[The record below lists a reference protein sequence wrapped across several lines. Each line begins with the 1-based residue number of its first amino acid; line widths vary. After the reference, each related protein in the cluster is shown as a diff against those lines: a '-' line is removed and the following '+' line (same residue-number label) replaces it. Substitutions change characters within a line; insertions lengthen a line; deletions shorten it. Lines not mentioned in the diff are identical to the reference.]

1 MIVGQSTG
9 VLVFGLS
16 IVCLSTFRY
25 SHMRC
30 VIYTGD
36 VDVTGDIILKTARQR
51 FNVILPRPDDI
62 EFIFL
67 RRRLWVEAR
76 PYPIFT
82 LLGQSVGS
90 LVLGFEAL
98 LKFVPDIYID
108 TMGYAFTL
116 PMFKYLG
123 SCKVACYV
131 HYPTISTDMLE
142 RVTQRTQSYNNAS
155 FISRSPLLSSMK
167 LIYYR
172 LFAYMYGVA
181 GKRSD
186 VVMVNSSW
194 TFGHI
199 SSLWQA
205 VGCTYI
211 VYPPCDVQEFMK
223 IPLDS
228 HSKDLVRSV
237 ISVAQFRPEKD
248 HSLQL
253 KAFKKFISGFKI
265 HEETMLYQLVLVGSC
280 RNEEDVTRVDGLK
293 ALSRELG
300 IDHLV
305 EFHLNVPFDELK
317 SRLAEATVGI
327 HTMWNEHFGIGR
339 WLKWVM

>member
-1 MIVGQSTG
+1 MLFSSCQFVSSTA
-9 VLVFGLS
+9 
-16 IVCLSTFRY
+16 CRY

-36 VDVTGDIILKTARQR
+36 VDVTGDVILQRARLR

-62 EFIFL
+62 EFVFL

-108 TMGYAFTL
+108 TMGYAFSL

-123 SCKVACYV
+123 SCRVACYV

-142 RVTQRTQSYNNAS
+142 RVSQRTQTYNNAS
-155 FISRSPLLSSMK
+155 FISRSPLLSYMK

-181 GKRSD
+181 GNRSD

-205 VGCTYI
+205 DGRTYV
-211 VYPPCDVQEFMK
+211 VYPPCDVHEFMT

-228 HSKDLVRSV
+228 HGEDLVRSV
-237 ISVAQFRPEKD
+237 VSVAQFRPEKD

-253 KAFKKFISGFKI
+253 KAFRKFISGLKSP
-265 HEETMLYQLVLVGSC
+265 EESKLHRLVLVGSC
-280 RNEEDVTRVDGLK
+280 RNDEDVARVEGLK
-293 ALSRELG
+293 ALSLELG
-300 IDHLV
+300 VDQLV
-305 EFHLNVPFDELK
+305 EFRLNVPFDELK
-317 SRLAEATVGI
+317 RCLAEATVGI

-339 WLKWVM
+339 WWLNMLDM